1 MDIQQ
6 SIFSDPMY
14 QMMQGRSGLA
24 PDQYWNSLHP
34 EAKKQ
39 HLSRINADPATYV
52 TEEQFG
58 NSQAVGANSG
68 PNAFVSD
75 NPVLAGYDGNPVQPG
90 YPSAGP
96 SVDISPA
103 LSEVTDGM
111 VLRNAPGV
119 LSGASQDQMPVAS
132 TADTYVPQSNDLTAA
147 ALLQKQEGVLNV
159 ENIGQRQKLE
169 TMIRD
174 LETGITSAA
183 DLPRL
188 EQLKLRLNELG
199 GSTSESVT
207 TPEYSAASE
216 DYTRQLKD
224 AQVMAIEARPT
235 VNAART
241 EIANLLPL
249 LDDPNAPNVV
259 KANAQ
264 ARIEEAQAVIN
275 QSEAEA
281 AAIRGGGGGG
291 SPVLHPNPNEQ
302 FASVDPQAPVLA
314 SSNPE
319 QNMDNFRPAPGGRQ
333 APVLTN
339 PNGTVVAN
347 DGGAL
352 VSTSNVNTAPSVTT
366 NSTTN
371 RTGNGTTN
379 STTQSTSRTASPST
393 GNARGSQMGYGKA
406 NTAEMLMRVG
416 GAMQAGAANGYGAA
430 MGAASNE
437 YGKIQDDRRAADTAA
452 FEAAEAT
459 RLKEEAMK
467 AAAARSGASGTKGV
481 QKGPPNAVYKQ
492 ATLSAITRI
501 KDLLGS
507 ESGFNPFDNV
517 SGWTGSLLSAVPG
530 TPAHDTLN
538 SINTIEA
545 AVGFDRLQKMRD
557 DSPTGG
563 ALGQVTE
570 RELALLSQSL
580 GSLKQ
585 SSSRAQFVA
594 NLNSVEQHYQAAVAA
609 VEAQQAEWYR
619 MNGGTTS
626 TNPTVAPSGGSQSAQ
641 SPSSDAV
648 QAALDKYN

>member
-6 SIFSDPMY
+6 TLFSDPMY

-24 PDQYWNSLHP
+24 PDQYWSSLHP

-39 HLSRINADPATYV
+39 HLSRIGADPTTYLS
-52 TEEQFG
+52 EQQYG

-68 PNAFVSD
+68 PNALLSN
-75 NPVLAGYDGNPVQPG
+75 NPVLAGYGGNPVQPG
-90 YPSAGP
+90 YPGTGP
-96 SVDISPA
+96 STEVSPA
-103 LSEVTDGM
+103 LSSAQDAMIARG
-111 VLRNAPGV
+111 APGA
-119 LSGASQDQMPVAS
+119 LSPMNQGQMPGPG
-132 TADTYVPQSNDLTAA
+132 TTDTYVPPANDLTAA

-174 LETGITSAA
+174 LEEGITSAA

-199 GSTSESVT
+199 GPTSESVT

-235 VNAART
+235 VNVART

-249 LDDPNAPNVV
+249 LNDPSAPDEV

-264 ARIEEAQAVIN
+264 ARIEEAEAVIN
-275 QSEAEA
+275 QSEAEVN
-281 AAIRGGGGGG
+281 AIRGGGGNGA
-291 SPVLHPNPNEQ
+291 PVLQPNPNEQ
-302 FASVDPQAPVLA
+302 AASNNPQAPVLA

-319 QNMDNFRPAPGGRQ
+319 QNMANFRPAPGGRQ
-333 APVLTN
+333 EPVLADASAPIYAEATTTTSTNTPTNTEVGTGGSGPVLASRGSRKAPV
-339 PNGTVVAN
+339 GT
-347 DGGAL
+347 GAIL
-352 VSTSNVNTAPSVTT
+352 SSSGPKTS
-366 NSTTN
+366 
-371 RTGNGTTN
+371 
-379 STTQSTSRTASPST
+379 
-393 GNARGSQMGYGKA
+393 NARGSQMPGILVDRNEA
-406 NTAEMLMRVG
+406 LIRIG
-416 GAMQAGAANGYGAA
+416 GAMYSGALQGNGIGAATQ
-430 MGAASNE
+430 E
-437 YGKIQDDRRAADTAA
+437 YGKIQDADRAATEKQRALDQAKA
-452 FEAAEAT
+452 
-459 RLKEEAMK
+459 LKLAQMR
-467 AAAARSGASGTKGV
+467 AKG
-481 QKGPPNAVYKQ
+481 KGKGKGGPPSNVYKQ

-501 KDLLGS
+501 KDLLS
-507 ESGFNPFDNV
+507 SQSGFNPFDNV
-517 SGWTGSLLSAVPG
+517 SGWTGSLLSSVPG

-585 SSSRAQFVA
+585 SSSRAQFVD
-594 NLNSVEQHYQAAVAA
+594 NLNAVEQHYQAAVAA

-619 MNGGTTS
+619 MNGGTAPTNS
-626 TNPTVAPSGGSQSAQ
+626 TVVPSGGSQSTQ